1 MKMKIQKNHS
11 LYQYALTV
19 PLCADES
26 QSLSLVSF
34 PHSRQ
39 HGERKNRHLVTFLQ
53 EPLEKTS

>member
-11 LYQYALTV
+11 LYQYALAV
-19 PLCADES
+19 PLCSDES

-53 EPLEKTS
+53 ESLEKTS